1 MEPFDPQLQ
10 PLPEVRQASA
20 SRRPT
25 AGIKPETMLR
35 QLLAGGT
42 GVASFLAEQALAS
55 PRLRGP
61 FLKKLEQYAVARAH
75 ANNRPGCPA
84 RVRQDQ
90 ADLVGAAFAS
100 VERALDRGR
109 VVRPVLHRLV
119 RALLANAVLRAN
131 ARAREAAARFTA
143 RHEGA
148 HPPIFLVLS
157 PTGACNLRC
166 TGCYAGSERPSH
178 QLEWPTLDRIVAEA
192 KDLWGIRF
200 FTISGGEPLL
210 YRSQGRRLLDLAE
223 RHSDCFFQMYTNGC
237 LIDRPTADAIARAG
251 NLIPAISVEGLEART
266 DARRGRGVFR
276 AILGA
281 MGVLRAAGVPYGISI
296 TATRH
301 NAEEVLSDE
310 FLDFWFG
317 EQQAVFGWL
326 FQYMPIGRS
335 YTVDLMVTPE
345 QRLWMWRR
353 TWQIIRERRIF
364 LADFWNCGT
373 VTEGCIAAGTSY
385 LYIDWHG
392 KVMPCVFVP
401 YAACDI
407 HEIYD
412 RGGTLDDVYDLPY
425 FRAIRR
431 WQSDYAAG
439 DGRPLRRGNW
449 LIPCSLRDHY
459 AAGRELICRYG
470 PEPEDRS
477 AADALGD
484 PEYAERMHAYDT
496 ELERLFD
503 PVWEDE
509 YIAEDKDRS
518 QVAAAGGGY

>member
-1 MEPFDPQLQ
+1 MESFRTQPQ

-20 SRRPT
+20 SRRG
-25 AGIKPETMLR
+25 AAHFDAQNLLQ
-35 QLLAGGT
+35 QLLAGST
-42 GVASFLAEQALAS
+42 DLASFLAERLLAS

-61 FLKKLEQYAVARAH
+61 LLRRIEQYAVARAH

-84 RVRQDQ
+84 RVLQDQ
-90 ADLVGAAFAS
+90 ADLVAAVFAS
-100 VERALDRGR
+100 VERALDRGQIA
-109 VVRPVLHRLV
+109 RPVLHRLV
-119 RALLANAVLRAN
+119 RALLANAVLRVD
-131 ARAREAAARFTA
+131 ARAREAAARFAA

-166 TGCYAGSERPSH
+166 TGCYAGSEPPSR
-178 QLEWPTLDRIVAEA
+178 QLDWPTLDRIVAEA
-192 KDLWGIRF
+192 KELWGIRF

-210 YRSQGRRLLDLAE
+210 YRSQGRRLFDLAE

-237 LIDRPTADAIARAG
+237 LIDRPTADAMARAG
-251 NLIPAISVEGLEART
+251 NLIPAISVEGLEDRT

-281 MGVLRAAGVPYGISI
+281 MDALRAAGMPYGISI

-317 EQQAVFGWL
+317 AQHAVFGWL

-345 QRLWMWRR
+345 QRLRMWRR
-353 TWQIIRERRIF
+353 TWEIIRERRIF
-364 LADFWNCGT
+364 LVDFWNCGT

-385 LYIDWHG
+385 LYIDWYG

-401 YAACDI
+401 YAAANI
-407 HEIYD
+407 HEIYA
-412 RGGTLDDVYDLPY
+412 RGGTLDDLYDLPY

-439 DGRPLRRGNW
+439 GGRPPRRGNW

-459 AAGRELICRYG
+459 AAGRELIRRHG

-477 AADALGD
+477 AAEALGD
-484 PEYAERMHAYDT
+484 PEYAERLHAYDAA
-496 ELERLFD
+496 LERLFD

-509 YIAEDKDRS
+509 YIAEDKDRA
-518 QVAAAGGGY
+518 QLAAAEGGY